1 MQAAGSRHSFLK
13 KIFLFYF
20 GHTSADCMTCLLAP
34 ITHMNMYLHHH
45 HHHHQVSPRNEVL
58 FIARCDLRLS
68 PHWWDH
74 LGGSESCILVLCRAP
89 GGLCESVTPR
99 VIFHSITIKH
109 SREGLQ
115 YSWEGGG
122 ARAAGREVGGW
133 RLYKHLPGVGRCS
146 LRCLW
151 QRHEILAMIL
161 TRWCQ
166 SEANGTDKRFSMTS
180 TLDCW

>member
-1 MQAAGSRHSFLK
+1 MQAAGSRRSFFKNL
-13 KIFLFYF
+13 FLIYF

-68 PHWWDH
+68 PRWWDH

-122 ARAAGREVGGW
+122 ARAAGREVGGGEGCTNTS
-133 RLYKHLPGVGRCS
+133 RVLGDARCVVCGNVTDITSPGDVSR
-146 LRCLW
+146 R
-151 QRHEILAMIL
+151 QTEP
-161 TRWCQ
+161 
-166 SEANGTDKRFSMTS
+166 DKRFSMTS